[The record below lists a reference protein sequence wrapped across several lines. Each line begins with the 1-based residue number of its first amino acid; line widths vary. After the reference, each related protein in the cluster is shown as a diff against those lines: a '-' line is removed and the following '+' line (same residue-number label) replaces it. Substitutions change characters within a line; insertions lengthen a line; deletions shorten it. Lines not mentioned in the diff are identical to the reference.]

1 MASVNME
8 KEGLLKQLEFF
19 KEKCMFMYSTCC
31 ISVLGS
37 YLELCSTFYIQMFFC
52 YLPKLYATGIKIR
65 SLVTDRHPATRKHM
79 ETHEPGISHFF
90 DIWHISKSKQ
100 FYWPIRVALIF

>member
-8 KEGLLKQLEFF
+8 KKGLLKQLEFF
-19 KEKCMFMYSTCC
+19 KEK
-31 ISVLGS
+31 
-37 YLELCSTFYIQMFFC
+37 
-52 YLPKLYATGIKIR
+52 GIKIR

-79 ETHEPGISHFF
+79 ETHEPGIDHFF

-100 FYWPIRVALIF
+100 S

>member
-19 KEKCMFMYSTCC
+19 KEKGMFMHSSYSAAFQAPRSNWH
-31 ISVLGS
+31 IHL
-37 YLELCSTFYIQMFFC
+37 FFC
-52 YLPKLYATGIKIR
+52 YLRKLYGAGIKIR

-79 ETHEPGISHFF
+79 ETHEPGIDHFF

-100 FYWPIRVALIF
+100 S